1 MYWYGEHQKLETS
14 VSELLGPTLLDLHEK
29 CSSRFSL
36 STVQHIAL
44 QLLSA
49 LEALHGC
56 GYLHGDIKPD
66 NAAIGL
72 DDKANLVFL
81 IDFGLAT
88 RYRDEE
94 RHITLEL
101 EEKFRGNPYW
111 SSVNTLR
118 GLTSSRRDDL
128 ESLGY
133 MLLFLLKGRLPWHS
147 VAKKSFEA
155 RKEKLKA
162 KKEAIT
168 LEELC
173 ECECEEMLQY
183 MRAVK
188 RLKFEETPDY
198 VYFRSLF
205 EPSSAL
211 PIPPLDWT
219 VSLAAQS
226 LIQARLPPVPVPTQW
241 DCNCSGSSSNS
252 SEADD
257 SVHPLSPSFP
267 SVSPSRRRQTVS
279 NLPVMQPVPSEERR
293 QSLSEQYDQL
303 ERLAMSPGQLLQK
316 EGTVAGRRNSCLPVM
331 QSGEEAERRKLPEMS
346 QALRLKLKQ
355 MSTGPHSN

>member
-29 CSSRFSL
+29 CSNRFSL
-36 STVQHIAL
+36 STTQHIAL

-49 LEALHGC
+49 LEALHSC

-72 DDKANLVFL
+72 DDKANVVFL

-94 RHITLEL
+94 GHIALEL
-101 EEKFRGNPYW
+101 EEKFSGNPYW

-147 VAKKSFEA
+147 ISKKSFEE
-155 RKEKLKA
+155 RKEKIKA
-162 KKEAIT
+162 KKETIA

-173 ECECEEMLQY
+173 ECECEGMLLY

-198 VYFRSLF
+198 AYLRSLF
-205 EPSSAL
+205 QSSSSL

-219 VSLAAQS
+219 VNPAAQS
-226 LIQARLPPVPVPTQW
+226 LIQARLPPMPIPNLW

-257 SVHPLSPSFP
+257 SVHPLSPSIP
-267 SVSPSRRRQTVS
+267 STSPSRRRQTVS
-279 NLPVMQPVPSEERR
+279 TLPAVPSLPSEERR

-303 ERLAMSPGQLLQK
+303 ERLAMSPGQLLAK
-316 EGTVAGRRNSCLPVM
+316 EGAGGRRNSCLPVM

-355 MSTGPHSN
+355 LPTSSHSN